1 MSFKSAK
8 ATPVVPA
15 PLFHPRLSSTR
26 SSWAAL
32 PCGAGLPC
40 SVHSL
45 SALSHQCSAGLS
57 SRERNLV
64 FPVGAGDT
72 WIRDSRFPLEF
83 EYQIVYPA
91 VRRNDCTLN
100 QSMAASV
107 RGSTLTQ
114 SKGPCTPIHLK
125 GSLRLLNHFPVL
137 PHILLAGSLELI

>member
-15 PLFHPRLSSTR
+15 PLFHPLLLGR
-26 SSWAAL
+26 AAL
-32 PCGAGLPC
+32 WCRTSLLRLFFVC
-40 SVHSL
+40 SFPP
-45 SALSHQCSAGLS
+45 GLS

-83 EYQIVYPA
+83 EIQIVYPT
-91 VRRNDCTLN
+91 VRRNDCILN

-137 PHILLAGSLELI
+137 PHILLAGSLVEL